1 MARPLRIEYPGA
13 LYHVT
18 ARGNR
23 KEDIYLRDE
32 DRTSFL
38 EILGRTVHRYNWVC
52 HGYCLMDNHFH
63 LLIETPDANLSL
75 GMRQLNGVYT
85 QYFNRS
91 HDQAGH
97 LFQGRFKS
105 ILVEKDSHLLEL
117 NRYIV
122 LNPVRGKLV
131 GHPVEWQWSS
141 YRPLALGHGCP
152 DFLTRDWV
160 FNQFSRQEKKA
171 RQLYVSFVEDGIDEP
186 APWRRVRGQ
195 IAFGSDEFAA
205 EVKTYLESAEQPADL
220 PKYQRHLGRPALWKI
235 IPKPIR
241 ADKPKRNKAVVTAHI
256 EHGYTLKQIADL
268 LGVHYTTVSKVIAA
282 AEKAESP

>member
-13 LYHVT
+13 LYHLT

-23 KEDIYLRDE
+23 KEDIYLQDD
-32 DRTSFL
+32 DRTYFL
-38 EILGRTVHRYNWVC
+38 EILGRTVRRYNWIC

-91 HDQAGH
+91 HDKAGH

-117 NRYIV
+117 SRYIV
-122 LNPVRGKLV
+122 LNPVRGKMV
-131 GHPVEWQWSS
+131 NHPGEWEWSN
-141 YRPLALGHGCP
+141 YRPFALGRGYP
-152 DFLTRDWV
+152 DFLTGDWV
-160 FNQFSRQEKKA
+160 LGQFSSQKKKA
-171 RQLYVSFVEDGIDEP
+171 RQLFIGFVEDGIDEP
-186 APWRRVRGQ
+186 APWRRVKGQ
-195 IAFGSDEFAA
+195 IAFGSDTFAM
-205 EVKTYLESAEQPADL
+205 EMKEHLEAGEKPVDL
-220 PKYQRHLGRPALWKI
+220 PKYQKHLGRPALWKI

-241 ADKPKRNKAVVTAHI
+241 ADKPKRNRAIITAHI

-282 AEKAESP
+282 AEDKNR